1 MRKNGVHGVSNSNI
15 DLKFLIGGPQGG
27 GIESAGQIALKTF
40 VLKGYQ
46 VIGTREYQS
55 NIMGAH
61 SYFTIRVKPERP
73 GAINF
78 PVDAATVL
86 DAESVLTHFT
96 DVKKDGF
103 MVYDSSTIK
112 TKIKTIAPMPKP
124 LKERLIKF
132 FEERG
137 MEPTAESAVKVA
149 EENGVKTIGLPM
161 RDLIRKVAS
170 ETSAPLSRVSKT
182 LNTIGLATT
191 LYLLGVEPNWIE
203 KAIATHFAAK
213 KKVVDMNILAA
224 RIAIE
229 YVDEHYGGP
238 CCFLPEGPHLGKET
252 MLATGNEIVA
262 MGKVVGGLTM
272 QTYYPITPAS
282 DEALFLEGHRNFELA
297 PWAEEVLRLKKLG
310 AVVLQTEDELSAI
323 MSALGAAVA
332 GARTSTSTSGPGFAL
347 MNEAISLAI
356 MAEIPVVIT
365 VWQRGGP
372 STGLPTR
379 EGQQDLLHTLFSGH
393 GDNPKIVIASGD
405 HIEAYY
411 DAIKAL
417 NWAEKYQTPV
427 IHLVDKYLASTI
439 TSLHREDIDPLK
451 ATVERGKF
459 VENPGK
465 DYLRYKITEDGI
477 SPRAPMGK
485 VPLTWTG
492 LEHTEDGMPTED
504 PIVRDQMMA
513 KRRRKFET
521 IAREIPD
528 SEKVVLHGDPDA
540 KITLVSWGSTK
551 PIILEAMKLLEKDG
565 IKVNFLQLRL
575 FYPFPVKPVLDVLT
589 NAELVIDIEQNDLAQ
604 AAFLIRGYTGFTI
617 EHFVKKLTG
626 RALWDTEVAHAVK
639 RIVETG
645 EKEVVVSGG
654 A

>member
-1 MRKNGVHGVSNSNI
+1 MRVLAENV

-61 SYFTIRVKPERP
+61 SYFTIRVKPEKP

-86 DAESVLTHFT
+86 DAESVLTHFG
-96 DVKKDGF
+96 DVKPGGF
-103 MVYDSSTIK
+103 MVYDLSTVK
-112 TKIKTIAPMPKP
+112 TRIRNIAPMPKP
-124 LKERLIKF
+124 LKERLTKF
-132 FEERG
+132 FEEKG
-137 MEPTAESAVKVA
+137 LEPTAESAVKVA
-149 EENGVKTIGLPM
+149 EERGVKVIGLPM
-161 RDLIRKVAS
+161 KDLIRKVAH
-170 ETSAPLSRVSKT
+170 ETGAPLSRVSKT

-191 LYLLGVEPNWIE
+191 LYLLGVESSWIE
-203 KAIATHFAAK
+203 KAIAVHFAAK
-213 KKVVDMNILAA
+213 KKVVDMNIVAA

-229 YVDEHYGGP
+229 YVDENFGGP
-238 CCFLPEGPHLGKET
+238 CCFLPEGPNLGKEA
-252 MLATGNEIVA
+252 MLVTGNEIVA
-262 MGKVVGGLTM
+262 IGKVVGGLTM

-282 DEALFLEGHRNFELA
+282 DEALFLEGHRNYDLA
-297 PWAEEVLRLKKLG
+297 PWAAEALALKKLG
-310 AVVLQTEDELSAI
+310 SVVLQTEDELSAI
-323 MSALGAAVA
+323 MSAIGAAVA
-332 GARTSTSTSGPGFAL
+332 GARVATSTSGPGFAL

-356 MAEIPVVIT
+356 MAEVPVVIT

-379 EGQQDLLHTLFSGH
+379 EGQQDLWHTLFSGH

-427 IHLVDKYLASTI
+427 VHLVDKYLASTI
-439 TSLHREDIDPLK
+439 TNIYREEIDPLK
-451 ATVERGKF
+451 AEIDRGLL
-459 VENPGK
+459 VENPGD
-465 DYLRYKITEDGI
+465 DYLRYKITENGI

-485 VPLTWTG
+485 VPLVWTG

-504 PIVRDQMMA
+504 PVVREQMVA

-521 IAREIPD
+521 AAKEIPLE
-528 SEKVVLHGDPDA
+528 EKAVLHGDPDA
-540 KITLVSWGSTK
+540 KITIVSWGSTK
-551 PIILEAMKLLEKDG
+551 PIILEALKLLEKDG
-565 IKVNFLQLRL
+565 IKANFLQLRM
-575 FYPFPVKPVLDVLT
+575 FYPFPSDFVKKTLE
-589 NAELVIDIEQNDLAQ
+589 NADLVIDVEQNDLYQ
-604 AAFLIRGYTGFTI
+604 AAFLIRGFTGYTI
-617 EHFVKKLTG
+617 EHFVKKITG
-626 RALWDTEVAHAVK
+626 RALWDVEVAQAVK
-639 RIVETG
+639 KIVENG
-645 EKEVVVSGG
+645 VREVIVNGG
-654 A
+654 H

>member
-1 MRKNGVHGVSNSNI
+1 MSNQV

-40 VLKGYQ
+40 ILKGYH

-96 DVKKDGF
+96 DVKPGGF
-103 MVYDSSTIK
+103 MIYDTSTVK

-124 LKERLIKF
+124 LKERLTKF
-132 FEERG
+132 FKERG
-137 MEPTAESAVKVA
+137 LEPTAESAVKVA
-149 EENGVKTIGLPM
+149 EENGIKTIGLPM
-161 RDLIRKVAS
+161 RELIRKVAS
-170 ETSAPLSRVSKT
+170 ETNAPLSRVSKT
-182 LNTIGLATT
+182 LNTIGLAAT

-203 KAIATHFAAK
+203 KAIAVHFSAK
-213 KKVVDMNILAA
+213 KKVVDMNVVAA

-229 YVDEHYGGP
+229 YVDQHFGGP
-238 CCFLPEGPHLGKET
+238 CCFMPEGPQLGKEA
-252 MLATGNEIVA
+252 MLVTGNEIVA
-262 MGKVVGGLTM
+262 IGKVVGGLTM

-282 DEALFLEGHRNFELA
+282 DEALYLEAHRNFELA
-297 PWAEEVLRLKKLG
+297 PWAEEVLHLKKLG

-323 MSALGAAVA
+323 MAALGAAMA

-347 MNEAISLAI
+347 MNEAVSLAI
-356 MAEIPVVIT
+356 MAEVPVVIT
-365 VWQRGGP
+365 IWQRGGP

-379 EGQQDLLHTLFSGH
+379 EGQQDLFHALFSGH
-393 GDNPKIVIASGD
+393 GDNPKIVVASGD
-405 HIEAYY
+405 HVEAYY
-411 DAIKAL
+411 DSIKAL

-451 ATVERGKF
+451 VTLERGKYI
-459 VENPGK
+459 ENPDP
-465 DYLRYKITEDGI
+465 DYLRYKLTDDGI

-485 VPLTWTG
+485 VTLTWTG

-504 PIVRDQMMA
+504 PPVRELMME
-513 KRRRKFET
+513 KRRKKFET
-521 IAREIPD
+521 IAKEIPD

-551 PIILEAMKLLEKDG
+551 PIILEAMKLLEADG

-575 FYPFPVKPVLDVLT
+575 FYPFPVETVLNILN
-589 NAELVIDIEQNDLAQ
+589 NAELVIDIEQNDMAQ
-604 AAFLIRGYTGFTI
+604 AAFLIRGFTGFTI
-617 EHFVKKLTG
+617 KHFVKKITG
-626 RALWDTEVAHAVK
+626 RALWDKEVAYAVK
-639 RIVETG
+639 RIVETR

>member
-1 MRKNGVHGVSNSNI
+1 MHGVSNSSI

-103 MVYDSSTIK
+103 IVYDSSTRK

-170 ETSAPLSRVSKT
+170 ATNAPLSRVSKT

-229 YVDEHYGGP
+229 YVDENYGGP

-297 PWAEEVLRLKKLG
+297 PWAEEVLGLKKLG

-393 GDNPKIVIASGD
+393 GDNPKIVVASGD

-439 TSLHREDIDPLK
+439 TSLHREDINPLK
-451 ATVERGKF
+451 AAIERGKF